1 MTDEKELIQNIKLV
15 ECTVNSHNRNRTNNL
30 EEDTMETFNFEDVF
44 KSSFLE
50 KTTSFSIT
58 DTLIGLLVSFAIG
71 FFIYYVYKKTF
82 SGVIY
87 SHSFN
92 ISLIIMS
99 MATALIIM
107 GISSNVLL
115 SLGMVGALSIV
126 RFRTPIKDPMDIV
139 YIFWAIVTGILC
151 GAGFIPLAIIGSIL
165 IGLVLI
171 IFINKVTVENPYLL
185 VIRYTET
192 TVEKS
197 LEHIISEHTKKHSIK
212 SKSVMPGN
220 HHEATFEVRVK
231 DNEMSFINHI
241 SKIEGVESAIML
253 SYDGNFTA

>member
-1 MTDEKELIQNIKLV
+1 MDSLN
-15 ECTVNSHNRNRTNNL
+15 
-30 EEDTMETFNFEDVF
+30 FNDIF
-44 KSSFLE
+44 KSSILE
-50 KTTSFSIT
+50 KTSNFSFIDS
-58 DTLIGLLVSFAIG
+58 LIGLLVAFG
-71 FFIYYVYKKTF
+71 VGLFIYWVYKKTF
-82 SGVIY
+82 TGVIY

-139 YIFWAIVTGILC
+139 YIFWAIVSGILC
-151 GAGFIPLAIIGSIL
+151 GAGFIPLAIIGSIS
-165 IGLVLI
+165 IGAVLL
-171 IFINKVTVENPYLL
+171 IFINRIKIENPYLL
-185 VIRYTET
+185 IIKYNDIS
-192 TVEKS
+192 VEKS
-197 LEHIISEHTKKHSIK
+197 LEHVISQSTKKHSIK

-220 HHEATFEVRVK
+220 DYELTYEIRVK
-231 DNEMSFINHI
+231 EADIDFINNI
-241 SKIEGVESAIML
+241 SSVDAVKSAVML

>member
-1 MTDEKELIQNIKLV
+1 
-15 ECTVNSHNRNRTNNL
+15 
-30 EEDTMETFNFEDVF
+30 METLNFKDIF

-58 DTLIGLLVSFAIG
+58 DTLIGLLVAFAIG
-71 FFIYYVYKKTF
+71 FFIYFVYKKTF
-82 SGVIY
+82 TGVIY

-139 YIFWAIVTGILC
+139 YIFWAIVSGILC

-165 IGLVLI
+165 IGFVLI

-185 VIRYTET
+185 VIRYNEKSI
-192 TVEKS
+192 EKS
-197 LEHIISEHTKKHSIK
+197 LNHIITEHAKKHSIK
-212 SKSVMPGN
+212 SKSVIPGN
-220 HHEATFEVRVK
+220 SLEVTYEIRIK
-231 DNEMSFINHI
+231 DHEMSFINHI
-241 SKIEGVESAIML
+241 SDIEGVESAIML